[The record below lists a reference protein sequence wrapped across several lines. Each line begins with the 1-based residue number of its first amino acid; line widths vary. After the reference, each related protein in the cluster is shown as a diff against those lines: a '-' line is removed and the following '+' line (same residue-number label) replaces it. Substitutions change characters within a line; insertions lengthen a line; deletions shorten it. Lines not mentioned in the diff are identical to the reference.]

1 MAKIVPVEE
10 AVSHIKD
17 GDVLAVNG
25 MMLVGAC
32 RPFYPALEQRFLE
45 TGSPKSL
52 TLFSSC
58 GIGHTMSAS
67 PDIPPDM
74 ANRLAHPGLV
84 KKIVTSHIQSFVRF
98 IPAVIQNELEAYI
111 IPQGTIAQ
119 MFHSAARRSA
129 GTFTRIG
136 LKTHA
141 DPRYQCGALNERSKD
156 RLCEISVV
164 EGKEYLFYKNIYP
177 DVCLIRGSTAD
188 ANGNITFEREAALYD
203 PLATVQATR
212 NNGGVVIVQVERL
225 NGGYAP
231 AQDVRIPGRLVDYI
245 YVDPGQMQTTNEVYN
260 GVYSGEIRAPQDML
274 DAVLTADAKEALGRP
289 VGDRVIARRAALE
302 LRKGDIVN
310 LGIGLA
316 STIGLEAMG
325 MNVVNLSD
333 ISFTIELG
341 LFGGIPAGSSAF
353 GATLNP
359 EAIYDQASQFEFYEG
374 GGLDIAFVGA
384 LEVDRKGN
392 VNVIRH
398 GDKIIGVGGFNYVTA
413 TPKTVVFCTKFMSK
427 SGYDKTGDGKYV
439 PFNGGA
445 YKLVPEAENINFN
458 GEVAAEEGQ
467 RVVYI
472 TERCV
477 FELDRGELVLTEV
490 SPHVDLQK
498 DVLELL
504 NFTPRVSENLKKMP
518 DICFD

>member
-1 MAKIVPVEE
+1 MAKIVSVQE

-17 GDVLAVNG
+17 GDILAVNG
-25 MMLVGAC
+25 MMMVGAC
-32 RPFYPALEQRFLE
+32 RPFYPALEKRFLE
-45 TGSPKSL
+45 TGSPKNM

-58 GIGHTMSAS
+58 GIGHTMSMS
-67 PDIPPDM
+67 PDVPPDM
-74 ANRLAHPGLV
+74 ANLLAHPGMV
-84 KKIVTSHIQSFVRF
+84 KKIITSHIQSFVGF
-98 IPAVIQNELEAYI
+98 IPAVIRDELEAYI
-111 IPQGTIAQ
+111 IPQGTIAE
-119 MFHSAARRSA
+119 MLHSAARRA
-129 GTFTRIG
+129 VGTFTRIG

-141 DPRYQCGALNERSKD
+141 DPRYQCGALNNCSRDK
-156 RLCEISVV
+156 LCELSVID
-164 EGKEYLFYKNIYP
+164 GREYLFYKNIYP

-188 ANGNITFEREAALYD
+188 ANGNITFEREAAVYD
-203 PLATVQATR
+203 PLATVQATK
-212 NNGGVVIVQVERL
+212 NNGGIVIVQVERI
-225 NGGYAP
+225 NGGF
-231 AQDVRIPGRLVDYI
+231 AQAQNVKIPGRLVDYI

-260 GVYSGEIRAPQDML
+260 GIYSGEIRAPKDML

-289 VGDRVIARRAALE
+289 VGDRAIARRAALE
-302 LRKGDIVN
+302 LKKGDIVN

-325 MNVVNLSD
+325 MNVVNLND

-359 EAIYDQASQFEFYEG
+359 EAIYDQAAQFEFYEG

-384 LEVDRKGN
+384 LEVDRGGN

-398 GDKIIGVGGFNYVTA
+398 GDKVIGVGGFNYVTA
-413 TPKTVVFCTKFMSK
+413 TPRTVVFCTKFMSK
-427 SGYDKTGDGKYV
+427 SGYNKTEDGKYL
-439 PFNGGA
+439 PYGGGA
-445 YKLVPEAENINFN
+445 NKLVPEVENINFN
-458 GEVAAEEGQ
+458 GEVATEDGQ

-477 FELDRGELVLTEV
+477 FELSGGELTLTEV

-498 DVLELL
+498 DVLDLL
-504 NFTPRVSENLKKMP
+504 PFTPKISEHLKMMP